1 MNFDQFNA
9 KIYLL
14 AAGLLADCIK
24 AKSPDLRGLPIICT
38 RSRSNAYSY
47 FNWFLEVMESTFFS
61 IYGHLFFLSSF
72 YATYDLRVD
81 VKAFRD
87 LYD

>member
-1 MNFDQFNA
+1 MNFNQCYA

-14 AAGLLADCIK
+14 AAGLLAKCIQ
-24 AKSPDLRGLPIICT
+24 AKSPDQRGLLIGCT
-38 RSRSNAYSY
+38 RSRADACSY
-47 FNWFLEVMESTFFS
+47 FNWFLEVLESTFFCM
-61 IYGHLFFLSSF
+61 YGHLFFLSSF
-72 YATYDLRVD
+72 YATYDLRVN